1 MPRSMTSVEREA
13 VTEEFRAARQR
24 EQDEVFRRALLAA
37 VYAGTESCPVGVS
50 TEPGTK
56 KPILNYHRPD

>member
-1 MPRSMTSVEREA
+1 MIKWDEDVSNNAEHERIA
-13 VTEEFRAARQR
+13 VRNQQ
-24 EQDEVFRRALLAA
+24 QDEAFRRALLAA
-37 VYAGTESCPVGVS
+37 VYAGTESCPLNVS